1 MSEPGSADLQKQ
13 LGEMR
18 AEFLKGLTS
27 LKDDQVAGLREV
39 AGELGKVQLR
49 LVAVEASMSEQ
60 AEIKTELKEL
70 RDKVSELELW
80 KAGFTGEKGERD
92 KNSDNNAAFWRR
104 IAGGLLGA
112 LILAHI
118 VRGLA
123 VPVGSG
129 AVGVVAFIVVPYLA
143 EVLLEIFPGFLVLVL
158 LVPPS

>member
-112 LILAHI
+112 LILA
-118 VRGLA
+118 VAGALFQSWQASQTQQGLTKEDITLILQA
-123 VPVGSG
+123 VEESRDADPDGH
-129 AVGVVAFIVVPYLA
+129 
-143 EVLLEIFPGFLVLVL
+143 
-158 LVPPS
+158 